1 MNDIMFN
8 ILKTS
13 LYVSIPIIAIVLL
26 KNKILNKYTYKVNY
40 IICSLIIIRMLFISN
55 IEVYLPFDIP
65 TNSSEN
71 ILRNIK
77 NISYE
82 SQNSIDYTKLIFI
95 IWLTGCIYSIL
106 TNIYKQILF
115 YRKINNISYT
125 VKEESTLEVLEIIKQ
140 ELNIKQNIKLLKVD
154 GISSPAVIKIFKNEI
169 VISNKEYSENQLKWI
184 FRHELVHLKRKDNL
198 LKLLFMIGY
207 SIHWFNPLIKT
218 FKIHFE
224 ELCELSCDEKVID
237 KLELK
242 DRKDYALLLVNTL
255 RYKNALKTTMM
266 HSQFNTNQTHLVKR
280 RVENMLN
287 LKKCKDGKFI
297 VVALCSIATFSVI
310 SFNLVNNQNQ
320 VYANQTP
327 KKEESTYKKPTTDE
341 ELKEN
346 LKDVNYDEV
355 AEEMDFYQ
363 DRKFEELTQEEID
376 YALEFLYTGKCKT
389 VNIGYDSSTSI
400 NVESLN
406 KALGK

>member
-1 MNDIMFN
+1 MNN
-8 ILKTS
+8 IIFDVLRTS
-13 LYVSIPIIAIVLL
+13 LYVSIPIIVIVLL

-40 IICSLIIIRMLFISN
+40 IICSLIILRMLFISN
-55 IEVYLPFDIP
+55 IEIYLPFNMP
-65 TNSSEN
+65 VSPAEN
-71 ILRNIK
+71 IVK
-77 NISYE
+77 NIGDVSYE
-82 SQNSIDYTKLIFI
+82 SQNLIDYTKFIFI
-95 IWLTGCIYSIL
+95 IWLTGCIYSVL
-106 TNIYKQILF
+106 TNMYKQIVF
-115 YRKINNISYT
+115 YRKIKNISYI
-125 VKEESTLEVLEIIKQ
+125 VKEDNTLKVLESIKQ
-140 ELNIKQNIKLLKVD
+140 ELNIKQTVKLLKVD
-154 GISSPAVIKIFKNEI
+154 GLASPAVIKVFRNEI
-169 VISNKEYSENQLKWI
+169 IIPNKEYNENQLKWI

-198 LKLLFMIGY
+198 LKLFFMIGCG
-207 SIHWFNPLIKT
+207 IHWFNPLIKI

-255 RYKNALKTTMM
+255 RYKNTLKTTMM

-280 RVENMLN
+280 RIENMLN
-287 LKKCKDGKFI
+287 LKKCKNGKYI
-297 VVALCSIATFSVI
+297 VVALCSIATVSVL

-320 VYANQTP
+320 VYANQTQ

-346 LKDVNYDEV
+346 LKNINYDEV
-355 AEEMDFYQ
+355 VEEMDFYQ
-363 DRKFEELTQEEID
+363 DKKLEELTQEEID
-376 YALEFLYTGKCKT
+376 YALEFLFTGKCKR